1 MSDVVIAVRD
11 ERPDDLAAIREVNDR
26 AFDQPLEGRIVDAL
40 RAHGAVRLSL
50 VAVVDGQVVGHIL
63 FSPVTAAGAAGGG
76 VGLGPM
82 AVTPEQQR
90 RGVGAALIDAGLAR
104 LRAAG
109 CPFVVVL
116 GHHEYYTRFGFVP
129 ASRYGMRC
137 EWDVPD
143 ESFMVHVLDAG
154 GDGGGRR
161 SDPLPSGVRDGDAG
175 LSPLGPDE
183 TCR

>member
-1 MSDVVIAVRD
+1 
-11 ERPDDLAAIREVNDR
+11 
-26 AFDQPLEGRIVDAL
+26 
-40 RAHGAVRLSL
+40 
-50 VAVVDGQVVGHIL
+50 
-63 FSPVTAAGAAGGG
+63 
-76 VGLGPM
+76 M

-143 ESFMVHVLDAG
+143 ESFMVQALDPAATAAAAG
-154 GDGGGRR
+154 QIRYRQEFVMEMPG
-161 SDPLPSGVRDGDAG
+161 
-175 LSPLGPDE
+175 
-183 TCR
+183 

>member
-1 MSDVVIAVRD
+1 MPDTPIAIRE
-11 ERPDDLAAIREVNDR
+11 ERPDDLAAIRQVNDR
-26 AFDQPLEGRIVDAL
+26 AFDQPLEGRIVEAL
-40 RAHGAVRLSL
+40 RAHGAAQLSL
-50 VAVVDGQVVGHIL
+50 VAVVDGRVAGHIL
-63 FSPVTAAGAAGGG
+63 FSPVTAVPGVTG

-116 GHHEYYTRFGFVP
+116 GHHDYYTRFGFVP
-129 ASRYGMRC
+129 ASRHGLRC

-143 ESFMVHVLDAG
+143 EAFMVHVIDA
-154 GDGGGRR
+154 
-161 SDPLPSGVRDGDAG
+161 SVTAAAAG
-175 LSPLGPDE
+175 LIRYRPEFLMEMPG
-183 TCR
+183 